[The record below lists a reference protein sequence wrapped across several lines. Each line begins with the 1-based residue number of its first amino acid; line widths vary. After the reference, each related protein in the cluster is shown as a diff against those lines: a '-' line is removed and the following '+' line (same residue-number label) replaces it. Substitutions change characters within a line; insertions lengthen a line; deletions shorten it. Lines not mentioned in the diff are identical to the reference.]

1 MIIAPSK
8 INETIDWLRKV
19 EDSLN
24 DYYEMHREVMIG
36 YDAEKYEQRLEY
48 IDIVLRVMCEYAAK
62 MDNSKAKD
70 MIQHMNESEYNHML
84 QSLDAAADEA
94 AAASRDRQFP
104 YERYMGMD
112 YYAKMAGGLR
122 QAWRII
128 RELKQEALS
137 E

>member
-94 AAASRDRQFP
+94 KDF
-104 YERYMGMD
+104 YTKMTMGPEPDYMD

>member
-94 AAASRDRQFP
+94 KDF
-104 YERYMGMD
+104 YTKMTMGMD

>member
-36 YDAEKYEQRLEY
+36 YGAEKYEQRLEY

-94 AAASRDRQFP
+94 K
-104 YERYMGMD
+104 D

>member
-1 MIIAPSK
+1 
-8 INETIDWLRKV
+8 
-19 EDSLN
+19 
-24 DYYEMHREVMIG
+24 
-36 YDAEKYEQRLEY
+36 
-48 IDIVLRVMCEYAAK
+48 

-94 AAASRDRQFP
+94 KDF
-104 YERYMGMD
+104 YTKMTMGPEPDYMD

>member
-94 AAASRDRQFP
+94 AAASRD
-104 YERYMGMD
+104 MGMD

>member
-94 AAASRDRQFP
+94 KDFYTKFSADSMT
-104 YERYMGMD
+104 MGMD